1 MEKDLIKGF
10 CEMSQDEIFMVEGGD
25 ILAET
30 WNEVCKGLTQMSAG
44 AIAGAKVGAATCT
57 PAGIVTGVVVGAVVG
72 VVWDNIF

>member
-1 MEKDLIKGF
+1 MENILANGF
-10 CEMSQDEIFMVEGGD
+10 CEMTQNEIFIVEGGD

-30 WNEVCKGLTQMSAG
+30 WNETCKALTQMSAG